1 MRLLVLSDLHIE
13 FKSFRPPTSFLPFDA
28 VILAGDI
35 APSSSVVTWASSE
48 LIFGPTVPIVIVP
61 GNHEFYGSVIS
72 LQQLELQDVATRAP
86 NVHVLDRAE
95 LRLEAESIRILGCT
109 LWTDYVIPVGTASP
123 GLIDRTL
130 AMTVARDNL
139 ADHRAIRCQAAE
151 GGFRS
156 FTPADAWD
164 LHIGDRAWLKDR
176 LSEPFSGKTIVVT
189 HHAPSMESIA
199 SKWKSSWLTP
209 AFVSHLDDDFFEVA
223 ALWIHG
229 HTHSSFDYQRGKT
242 RVVCNPRGYP
252 MTDGSF
258 ENSEFN
264 PGLIVEV

>member
-1 MRLLVLSDLHIE
+1 MRLLVLSDLHVE
-13 FKSFRPPTSFLPFDA
+13 FKSFRPPAGLEFDV
-28 VILAGDI
+28 VILAGDL
-35 APSSSVVTWASSE
+35 APSSSVVTWASSDA
-48 LIFGPTVPIVIVP
+48 IFGPTVPIVIVP

-72 LQQLELQDVATRAP
+72 LQRQELQDVATRTS
-86 NVHVLDRAE
+86 NVHVLDPAE
-95 LRLEAESIRILGCT
+95 LRLEADSIRILGCT
-109 LWTDYVIPVGTASP
+109 LWTDYVAAVETANL
-123 GLIDRTL
+123 GLTDRTL

-139 ADHRAIRCQAAE
+139 ADHRAIRCQKAE
-151 GGFRS
+151 GEFRS

-164 LHIGDRAWLKDR
+164 LHMADRAWLKHR
-176 LSEPFSGKTIVVT
+176 LSEPFAGKTIVVT

-242 RVVCNPRGYP
+242 RVLCNPRGYP
-252 MTDGSF
+252 MTDGGF
-258 ENSEFN
+258 ENAEFN
-264 PGLIVEV
+264 PGLIIEV